1 MEILFLLVLIGVFIL
16 FYNKN
21 KSDELKKKTY
31 APKYQVT
38 ELNRKNDELLSEN
51 KVLKNKIDRLKKE
64 IDDFKSE
71 RNKISLKDS
80 EIKELTAKL
89 KRQEKK
95 LPSEI
100 GNAWFEGMLESIDV
114 HRSARDELFDFLK
127 NNPQK
132 RKTVKRELRN
142 ICSKE
147 FGNSYE
153 SMNVG
158 KKIMHNAEREN
169 PKFYFDLFFSDRPLL
184 LSVLSISEHPK
195 GKNEDKRIADRQAE
209 FRGWTD

>member
-89 KRQEKK
+89 KRQEKE
-95 LPSEI
+95 LSSDVS
-100 GNAWFEGMLESIDV
+100 NAWFEGILESIDV
-114 HRSARDELFDFLK
+114 HGSARDELFEFLK
-127 NNPQK
+127 NNPKK
-132 RKTVKRELRN
+132 RETVKRELKN
-142 ICSKE
+142 ICRKE

-153 SMNVG
+153 SMNLG

-169 PKFYFDLFFSDRPLL
+169 PKFYFDLISDHRPLL
-184 LSVLSISEHPK
+184 LSVLSISKHPK
-195 GKNEDKRIADRQAE
+195 GREDKRIADRQAE
-209 FRGWTD
+209 FRGWTS

>member
-1 MEILFLLVLIGVFIL
+1 MELLLIIVIVIGALIYIGSVQPEKKISVPQ
-16 FYNKN
+16 NQIA
-21 KSDELKKKTY
+21 DLK
-31 APKYQVT
+31 
-38 ELNRKNDELLSEN
+38 RKNEELLNEN
-51 KVLKNKIDRLKKE
+51 RVLKNKISFLE
-64 IDDFKSE
+64 NE
-71 RNKISLKDS
+71 RINTDLKDS